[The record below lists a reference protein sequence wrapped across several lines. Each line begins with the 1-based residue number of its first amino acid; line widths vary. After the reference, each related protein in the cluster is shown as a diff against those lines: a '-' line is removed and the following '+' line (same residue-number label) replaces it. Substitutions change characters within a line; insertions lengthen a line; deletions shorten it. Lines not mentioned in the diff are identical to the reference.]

1 MLFLPVPR
9 ISEAHQSIRCANTLP
24 ILFAGKGFY
33 LTYMLILPVVVLGK
47 SPLLVGVAFLLVH
60 LIVGL
65 TVSLVFQTTHTVDS
79 TYFPADRSEF
89 DNGVYHIFA
98 TTADYATSNPLV
110 GWLVGGLNHHIAHHL
125 CPFVCHTHYAPLTRI
140 VKETAEEFGISYRQ
154 HPTMTRAILH
164 HLILLK
170 QLGNPK
176 QLGKRGL
183 TLPAPVP
190 QSIPVVSRLRSFADS
205 RAMAYNPVQ
214 VLSRYTELYGDT
226 FRFYL
231 GGLKE
236 AIVTTNPG
244 VIQHV
249 LKTNAENYQK
259 SEIQVKRMGH
269 FLGKGLLTTHG
280 EAWRTQ
286 RRLIQKG
293 FDRKQLE
300 VLSSIMQDSL
310 TDSLRN
316 FDAQARVGPV
326 DIYPQLM
333 KITFSM
339 VARSL
344 FGARLK
350 DEDID
355 LISHTISTVQ
365 EFMVRQTL
373 QPYLNPWFAA
383 SGELRRHEDMRARA
397 DGVLLEYI
405 TRRRHEPPGHD
416 LLQILM
422 DARYS
427 DGEGMSDSLVLS
439 ESMQLLVAGHE
450 TSSNALSWLLYLL
463 SSRPDCVEKLRQE
476 FDSVLGGAP
485 LTYSDVAKFEFATQV
500 IQEALRL
507 YPPFWM
513 VDRMAVA
520 DDRAGDLVIPRG
532 STVIV
537 FVYGAH
543 HAARHWQ
550 SPENFDPERFAKANE
565 KLHTPFAYLPFGAGP
580 RGCIGGNYATL
591 QILMILGAVLRRYD
605 LQLTPGQTI
614 EARPMVI
621 LRPKNGIRMTFT
633 EAVARNVG
641 TLSDCLP

>member
-1 MLFLPVPR
+1 
-9 ISEAHQSIRCANTLP
+9 
-24 ILFAGKGFY
+24 
-33 LTYMLILPVVVLGK
+33 
-47 SPLLVGVAFLLVH
+47 
-60 LIVGL
+60 
-65 TVSLVFQTTHTVDS
+65 
-79 TYFPADRSEF
+79 
-89 DNGVYHIFA
+89 
-98 TTADYATSNPLV
+98 
-110 GWLVGGLNHHIAHHL
+110 
-125 CPFVCHTHYAPLTRI
+125 
-140 VKETAEEFGISYRQ
+140 
-154 HPTMTRAILH
+154 
-164 HLILLK
+164 
-170 QLGNPK
+170 
-176 QLGKRGL
+176 
-183 TLPAPVP
+183 
-190 QSIPVVSRLRSFADS
+190 
-205 RAMAYNPVQ
+205 MALNPVE
-214 VLSRYTELYGDT
+214 VLTRYTEQFGDT
-226 FRFYL
+226 FKFYL

-236 AIVTTNPG
+236 TIVSTNPT

-310 TDSLRN
+310 ADSLQD
-316 FDAQARVGPV
+316 FDRQARVGPV
-326 DIYPQLM
+326 DIYPRLM

-355 LISHTISTVQ
+355 LISHTISVVQ
-365 EFMVRQTL
+365 EFMVRQTI
-373 QPYLNPWFAA
+373 QPYLNPWFAF
-383 SGELRRHEDMRARA
+383 SGELRRHEEMRARA
-397 DGVLLEYI
+397 DAILLEYI
-405 TRRRHEPPGHD
+405 RRRRQEASGHD

-427 DGEGMSDSLVLS
+427 DGEGMSDELVLS

-463 SSRPDCVEKLRQE
+463 SSRRECLERLRQE

-485 LTYSDVAKFEFATQV
+485 LSYSDVPKFEFANQV

-513 VDRMAVA
+513 VDRMALA
-520 DDRAGDLVIPRG
+520 DDRAGDLAIPRG

-543 HAARHWQ
+543 RAPRHWEN
-550 SPENFDPERFAKANE
+550 PESFDPQRFTKANE
-565 KLHTPFAYLPFGAGP
+565 KLHTPFVYLPFGAGP
-580 RGCIGGNYATL
+580 RGCIGGNYAML
-591 QILMILGAVLRRYD
+591 QILMILSSLLRKYD
-605 LQLTPGQTI
+605 FQLTPGQTI

-621 LRPKNGIRMTFT
+621 LRPKHGIRMTFSDAT
-633 EAVARNVG
+633 TRDVNR
-641 TLSDCLP
+641 LFDCLP